1 MSGLEW
7 LLEIGKGIGKFFLD
21 PLLYLGILY
30 AVYLG
35 YIRVKRERRNF
46 HIRIQDGWFETRMY
60 LGKGLI
66 CGLIFSVITLLIGN
80 IIPLAFVLTVSAVTI
95 LFSIILRP
103 GLLSPAYTMGTGF
116 FLIMLITMY
125 QIEVPVF
132 QNLFAQMD
140 TAIIP
145 GAAFLTGL
153 LLLAEGLLV
162 FKNASQHT
170 SPKLIRSK
178 RGMNM
183 GVHESKRLWMVP
195 LLFLIPA
202 DVLSVPFDFWPV
214 VPIGQSTFT
223 FLFIPYWIGFGSQIR
238 SVHPSL
244 GIKGQGKQVIWL
256 GVLVTLIGA
265 AGFWFE
271 PAVIVAMGI
280 ALIGRL
286 LISMVHYYQ
295 DSGQTYYFSKNHSGI
310 VILDIIPGT
319 AAEKMKLKIGEVIK
333 TVNGIPVQN
342 EQQYYEALQKNRAFC
357 RLEVIDDNGENRFVS
372 RALYEGEHHELGI
385 ITFGNE
391 NKWEQ
396 DVG

>member
-1 MSGLEW
+1 
-7 LLEIGKGIGKFFLD
+7 
-21 PLLYLGILY
+21 
-30 AVYLG
+30 
-35 YIRVKRERRNF
+35 
-46 HIRIQDGWFETRMY
+46 
-60 LGKGLI
+60 
-66 CGLIFSVITLLIGN
+66 
-80 IIPLAFVLTVSAVTI
+80 
-95 LFSIILRP
+95 
-103 GLLSPAYTMGTGF
+103 
-116 FLIMLITMY
+116 
-125 QIEVPVF
+125 
-132 QNLFAQMD
+132 
-140 TAIIP
+140 
-145 GAAFLTGL
+145 
-153 LLLAEGLLV
+153 
-162 FKNASQHT
+162 
-170 SPKLIRSK
+170 
-178 RGMNM
+178 M

-202 DVLSVPFDFWPV
+202 DALSVPFDFWPV
-214 VPIGQSTFT
+214 VPIGQST
-223 FLFIPYWIGFGSQIR
+223 FIPYWIGFGSQIR

-357 RLEVIDDNGENRFVS
+357 RLEVIDNNGENRFVS